1 VCLTWSAHISWLFGE
16 VPYLQRVEAAQR
28 AGFQC
33 IETAWP
39 QQAADRDGLG
49 VKVAEHGIGVA
60 LLNCNEGDIAS
71 GERGFLNDN
80 ARRAE
85 LERDFLA
92 AAELAQRIGARN
104 LNLLVGRALPDIPI
118 TRQRWRI
125 LNALRE
131 LAVEAQAR
139 GLRILL
145 EPLNYLENPDYLLA
159 TPQAAAELIERCDS
173 DAVGMLL
180 DVYHVARVGADPLV
194 AIEHYAELIGHVQIS
209 DFPGRGQPGSGS
221 LELWRMLEALAGS
234 GYEGPIGLEYVPN
247 GTEVEPMDFLKDAR
261 SPVRL

>member
-1 VCLTWSAHISWLFGE
+1 MGLIWSAHISWLFGD

-28 AGFQC
+28 AGFQW

-39 QQAADRDGLG
+39 RQAADRDGLAAQ
-49 VKVAEHGIGVA
+49 VAEHGMCVA

-80 ARRAE
+80 ARHAE

-92 AAELAQRIGARN
+92 AAELAERIGARN
-104 LNLLVGRALPDIPI
+104 LHLLVGRALPDIPI
-118 TRQRWRI
+118 ARQRRRI
-125 LNALRE
+125 LDALRE
-131 LAVEAQAR
+131 LAVEAAAR

-145 EPLNYLENPDYLLA
+145 EPLNSLENPDYLLA
-159 TPQAAAELIERCDS
+159 TPQAAAELIERCGS
-173 DAVGMLL
+173 DALGMLL

-194 AIEHYAELIGHVQIS
+194 AVERFAELIGHVQIS
-209 DFPGRGQPGSGS
+209 DFPGRGEPGSGS
-221 LELWRMLEALAGS
+221 LELWRILETLAGS
-234 GYEGPIGLEYVPN
+234 GYEGTVGLEYLPAKADA
-247 GTEVEPMDFLKDAR
+247 EPMAFLNDAR